1 MNRVRNRLIA
11 AFVAATVVP
20 LIVTVWITTTLL
32 DRSLD
37 FATTA
42 ELDELSLALEE
53 TAREFYWQARRE
65 LETEV
70 AGGRAPDEIYAA
82 SDSGAWP
89 EPVVAFWESGE
100 AARFDVSGTGG
111 NVLDYLVRTEGAVH
125 AYSRNLGEVRM
136 EELAAQYGQAR
147 RTVEA
152 ALTRDLRRGF
162 TLTLLTLV
170 AAVWV
175 ASLVSLIYLAH
186 RISRPIQ
193 QLTGGLGQLAGG
205 DLGVR
210 LETDRYDETGQ
221 AIRAFNDMADRLEQS
236 QERLIYLTQVASW
249 QALARKMAHE
259 LKNSLTPIRLTVE
272 EILARG
278 NPDDRQFMEQA
289 AGIVVNEVETLE
301 RRVRAFSEFS
311 SEPSMNP
318 ETLDVNVIIEER
330 VAFLGS
336 GHRDV
341 TYELSLDGTR
351 PKAWADADHT
361 RGILTN
367 LLENAAEAAGPA
379 GRVRTATGRD
389 NDGVFV
395 EVHDSGPGLST
406 EARASLF
413 QPTITFKKKG
423 MGLGLSIAR
432 KSALLAGGD
441 IILIDGQLG
450 GAGFRV
456 SLPAAPTGS

>member
-11 AFVAATVVP
+11 TFVAATVVP
-20 LIVTVWITTTLL
+20 LIVTVWITTALL

-37 FATTA
+37 LATTT

-53 TAREFYWQARRE
+53 TAREFYQQTRRE

-70 AGGRAPDEIYAA
+70 SRGRMPDTVYLSA
-82 SDSGAWP
+82 DRTGWP

-100 AARFDVSGTGG
+100 PSRFDVSGPGG
-111 NVLDYLVRTEGAVH
+111 NVLDYLVRAEGSVH
-125 AYSRNLGEVRM
+125 AHSRNLGDVRM
-136 EELAAQYGQAR
+136 EDLATQYGQAR
-147 RTVEA
+147 QTVEA

-162 TLTLLTLV
+162 TLTLVTLV

-175 ASLVSLIYLAH
+175 ASLLSLVYLAH

-210 LETDRYDETGQ
+210 IGTDRRDETGQ
-221 AIRAFNDMADRLEQS
+221 AIRAFNDMAARLEQN

-278 NPDDRQFMEQA
+278 NSEDRQFMEQA

-311 SEPSMNP
+311 SEPSMDP
-318 ETLDVNVIIEER
+318 EKLDVNALIEER

-341 TYELSLDGTR
+341 TYEMTLNEGR
-351 PKAWADADHT
+351 PIAWADADQT

-367 LLENAAEAAGPA
+367 LLENAAEAAGPS
-379 GRVRTATGRD
+379 GTVCTTSGYD
-389 NDGVFV
+389 EDSVFV
-395 EVHDSGPGLST
+395 EVHDSGPGLSA

-456 SLPAAPTGS
+456 SLPAAL

>member
-20 LIVTVWITTTLL
+20 LIATVWITTALL

-37 FATTA
+37 LATTA
-42 ELDELSLALEE
+42 ELDALSLALEE
-53 TAREFYWQARRE
+53 TAREFYQQARHE

-70 AGGRAPDEIYAA
+70 TLGRTPDEVYLAA
-82 SDSGAWP
+82 NRGTWP
-89 EPVVAFWESGE
+89 ERVVAFWESEE
-100 AARFDVSGTGG
+100 AARFDVSGPGG
-111 NVLDYLVRTEGAVH
+111 NVLDHLVRVDGAVYAH
-125 AYSRNLGEVRM
+125 SKSLGDIRM
-136 EELAAQYGQAR
+136 DELATQYSQAR
-147 RTVEA
+147 QTVEV
-152 ALTRDLRRGF
+152 ALSRDLRRGII
-162 TLTLLTLV
+162 LTLV
-170 AAVWV
+170 TLVVAVWIT
-175 ASLVSLIYLAH
+175 SLLSLIYLAH

-210 LETDRYDETGQ
+210 LDTDRHDETGQ
-221 AIRAFNDMADRLEQS
+221 AIRAFNYMADRLEQS
-236 QERLIYLTQVASW
+236 RERLIYLTQVASW

-272 EILARG
+272 EMLTRS
-278 NPDDRQFMEQA
+278 NREDRQFMEQA

-311 SEPSMNP
+311 SEPSVNP
-318 ETLDVNVIIEER
+318 ETLDVNALIEER
-330 VAFLGS
+330 VAFLS
-336 GHRDV
+336 PGHRDV
-341 TYELSLDGTR
+341 TYELSLDEGKPT
-351 PKAWADADHT
+351 AWADADQT

-367 LLENAAEAAGPA
+367 LLENAAEAAGPE
-379 GRVRTATGRD
+379 GRVLTTTGCD
-389 NDGVFV
+389 DDGVFV
-395 EVHDSGPGLST
+395 EVHDSGPGLT
-406 EARASLF
+406 PEARASLF

-441 IILIDGQLG
+441 VILIDGQLG

-456 SLPAAPTGS
+456 LLPGTSSP